1 MASGARIVSRLFVE
15 ENGAFD
21 DVQVDKHED
30 IQKEAFTEET
40 NNEVANSPTDL
51 LTYQTNMERILQWI
65 TTLEEKY
72 GNQDKTL
79 SNDLNIIKEQFQNH
93 EDFILT
99 LNKDENQVDDILS
112 QVNQLLTSTDIPLQT
127 QEENEIIE
135 QIGILN
141 EKWRLLR
148 SKSLDRQSILHKTIM
163 KLQTDQMESFATW
176 LSQIEE
182 RISTNLEAMEDSIPG
197 IDRQYQQLIQ
207 LQDELIVQQEISQSL
222 ENFIIAVDDSTSVDQ
237 EYDSTEIENKLVDCS
252 KRWEYICNFVQQHWV
267 QLQEVKTQ
275 FEDFEINRDKLDQ
288 WLTSKEDEIRKT
300 NTKDTDKVH
309 FIQQTESEIDDI
321 QQVIHLLDN
330 SLNLLG
336 KYFDPVSSN
345 KFKILNEQRNNFE
358 QRLTQLIDDL
368 QQCSLQ
374 LKQSDDSINK
384 NRQISMKSDFDL
396 SAEKHIEWIDNIER
410 ILNEELQP
418 EEQEDIIRNV
428 KITYLLYDDD
438 HFKEFIQTGNN
449 ITKQLKD
456 ADEDSTEHE
465 FALKTLKK
473 RWHELHEQILKCEQD
488 IEQSKFSNDLSEYI
502 TRF

>member
-30 IQKEAFTEET
+30 TQKEAFTEEI
-40 NNEVANSPTDL
+40 NNEVAN
-51 LTYQTNMERILQWI
+51 
-65 TTLEEKY
+65 
-72 GNQDKTL
+72 
-79 SNDLNIIKEQFQNH
+79 
-93 EDFILT
+93 DFILT

-112 QVNQLLTSTDIPLQT
+112 QVNQLLTSTDIHLQT
-127 QEENEIIE
+127 QEENEIKE
-135 QIGILN
+135 QIRILN

-182 RISTNLEAMEDSIPG
+182 RISTNLEVMEDSIPG
-197 IDRQYQQLIQ
+197 IYRQYHQFVQ

-222 ENFIIAVDDSTSVDQ
+222 ENFIIAVDQ
-237 EYDSTEIENKLVDCS
+237 EYDSTEIENKLFDCS

-267 QLQEVKTQ
+267 QLQEVKIQ
-275 FEDFEINRDKLDQ
+275 FEDFEINREKLDQ
-288 WLTSKEDEIRKT
+288 WLTYKEDEIRKT
-300 NTKDTDKVH
+300 NTKETDKIH

-321 QQVIHLLDN
+321 QQAIHLLDN

-374 LKQSDDSINK
+374 LKQSNDSINK

-396 SAEKHIEWIDNIER
+396 SAKKHIEWIDNIER
-410 ILNEELQP
+410 ILNEELQL
-418 EEQEDIIRNV
+418 EEHEDIIRNV
-428 KITYLLYDDD
+428 KITYILYDDD

-449 ITKQLKD
+449 ITEQLKD

-465 FALKTLKK
+465 FALKTLEN
-473 RWHELHEQILKCEQD
+473 RWQELHKQILKCEQD
-488 IEQSKFSNDLSEYI
+488 IEQSKFSNDLSEYV

>member
-30 IQKEAFTEET
+30 TQKEAFTEEI
-40 NNEVANSPTDL
+40 NNEVANSSMDL

-65 TTLEEKY
+65 ATLEENY

-112 QVNQLLTSTDIPLQT
+112 QVNQLLTSTDIHLQT
-127 QEENEIIE
+127 QEENEIKE
-135 QIGILN
+135 QIRILN
-141 EKWRLLR
+141 EKWTLLR

-182 RISTNLEAMEDSIPG
+182 RISTNLEVMEDSIPG
-197 IDRQYQQLIQ
+197 IYRQYHQFVQ

-222 ENFIIAVDDSTSVDQ
+222 ENFIIAVDQ
-237 EYDSTEIENKLVDCS
+237 EYDSTEIENKLFDCS
-252 KRWEYICNFVQQHWV
+252 KRWEYICNFVQQHW
-267 QLQEVKTQ
+267 
-275 FEDFEINRDKLDQ
+275 
-288 WLTSKEDEIRKT
+288 
-300 NTKDTDKVH
+300 
-309 FIQQTESEIDDI
+309 
-321 QQVIHLLDN
+321 
-330 SLNLLG
+330 
-336 KYFDPVSSN
+336 
-345 KFKILNEQRNNFE
+345 
-358 QRLTQLIDDL
+358 
-368 QQCSLQ
+368 
-374 LKQSDDSINK
+374 
-384 NRQISMKSDFDL
+384 
-396 SAEKHIEWIDNIER
+396 
-410 ILNEELQP
+410 
-418 EEQEDIIRNV
+418 NV
-428 KITYLLYDDD
+428 KITYILYDDD

-449 ITKQLKD
+449 ITEQLKD

-465 FALKTLKK
+465 FALKTLEN
-473 RWHELHEQILKCEQD
+473 RWQELHKQILKCEQD
-488 IEQSKFSNDLSEYI
+488 IEQSKFSNDLSEYV

>member
-1 MASGARIVSRLFVE
+1 
-15 ENGAFD
+15 
-21 DVQVDKHED
+21 
-30 IQKEAFTEET
+30 
-40 NNEVANSPTDL
+40 
-51 LTYQTNMERILQWI
+51 MERILQWI
-65 TTLEEKY
+65 ATLEEKY

-112 QVNQLLTSTDIPLQT
+112 QVNQLLTSTDIHLQT
-127 QEENEIIE
+127 QEENEIKE
-135 QIGILN
+135 QIRILN
-141 EKWRLLR
+141 EKWTLLR

-197 IDRQYQQLIQ
+197 IDRQYQQLVQ

-222 ENFIIAVDDSTSVDQ
+222 ENFIIAVDQ
-237 EYDSTEIENKLVDCS
+237 EYDLTEIENKLLDCS

-267 QLQEVKTQ
+267 QLQQVKTQ

-300 NTKDTDKVH
+300 NTKETDKIH
-309 FIQQTESEIDDI
+309 FIQQTDSEIDDI

-345 KFKILNEQRNNFE
+345 KFKILNEQRN
-358 QRLTQLIDDL
+358 
-368 QQCSLQ
+368 
-374 LKQSDDSINK
+374 
-384 NRQISMKSDFDL
+384 
-396 SAEKHIEWIDNIER
+396 
-410 ILNEELQP
+410 
-418 EEQEDIIRNV
+418 
-428 KITYLLYDDD
+428 
-438 HFKEFIQTGNN
+438 
-449 ITKQLKD
+449 
-456 ADEDSTEHE
+456 
-465 FALKTLKK
+465 
-473 RWHELHEQILKCEQD
+473 
-488 IEQSKFSNDLSEYI
+488 
-502 TRF
+502 